1 MRIKKMEDI
10 IFIILILSVVGILVY
25 AGYQVYKIIKDSE
38 ANTKIEEDKNNIKRP
53 KTRYADV

>member
-1 MRIKKMEDI
+1 MEDI